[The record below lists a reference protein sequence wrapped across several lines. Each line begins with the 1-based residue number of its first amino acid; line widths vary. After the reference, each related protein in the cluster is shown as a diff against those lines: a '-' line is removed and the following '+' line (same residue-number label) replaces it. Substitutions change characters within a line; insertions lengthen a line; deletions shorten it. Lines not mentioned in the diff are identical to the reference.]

1 MRIPVVLLTAAA
13 FAFAQSAGTKPVFEA
28 ASIKGPN
35 PAYSGSGWDSSTG
48 RITVENM
55 TLRQLVM
62 FAYEVQWYQVAGG
75 PKWLDDDGFTIV
87 AKLEGRGGD
96 PELRLAMQPLLA
108 ERFQLAVHKEK
119 REMPAYAL
127 SVARG
132 GFKLRPV
139 EGGHE
144 PSHNGWRG
152 KGEFQNTPMARFA
165 DFLGARVDRPV
176 VDATGIQGAY
186 DFTLEW
192 TRDDGVDG
200 RPSIFTALQ
209 EQLGLKLEARKEPV
223 EIIVIDRAKKPD
235 EN

>member
-1 MRIPVVLLTAAA
+1 MRIPVVLFTAAA

-48 RITVENM
+48 RITVQNM

-62 FAYEVQWYQVAGG
+62 FAYEIQWYQVAGG
-75 PKWLDDDGFTIV
+75 PKWLDDDGFTVV
-87 AKLEGRGGD
+87 ARLEGPGGD

-108 ERFQLAVHKEK
+108 DRFQLAVHKEK

-127 SVARG
+127 AVARG

-139 EGGHE
+139 EGGHGS
-144 PSHNGWRG
+144 SHNGWRG
-152 KGEFQNTPMARFA
+152 KGEFQGTSMVKFA

-192 TRDDGVDG
+192 TKDDGADG
-200 RPSIFTALQ
+200 APSIFTALQ

-223 EIIVIDRAKKPD
+223 EITVIDHAEKPD